1 MTRILDAARAAALA
15 TLLCAAPLHA
25 QSTWTVSSWVPP
37 SHLLYQDVVV
47 PWTKDVEAATAGRV
61 KFNFLPKA
69 VANPPG
75 TFDAI
80 RDGLADVSL
89 TVHGYTP
96 GRFVLTKLAEMPF
109 LGDKSEQISVAY
121 QRIYERYLETAGEHR
136 GVKVIA
142 VFTHG
147 PGYVYNTRKAVATVQ
162 DMAGMKIRVGG
173 GVVNDVARVLGASA
187 LLRPSTESYEIIS
200 SGVADGLLFPAE
212 SVVAFKLEK
221 LIRHETVVPG
231 GLYNTSFVMFMNEAA
246 WNKLSKADQDA
257 VAKVS
262 GEKVARAAGRAWD
275 ARDES
280 ARKGM
285 AAAGVATVTADARF
299 IAEVKKRTAEVE
311 EGFYKEATARGW
323 DGKRFLAEFRAE
335 VRKVQGGDRPA
346 PAARP
351 AAAKK

>member
-1 MTRILDAARAAALA
+1 MAAF
-15 TLLCAAPLHA
+15 LCAAPLHA
-25 QSTWTVSSWVPP
+25 QGTWTVSSWVPQ
-37 SHLLYQDVVV
+37 SHLLYQDVIV
-47 PWTKDVEAATAGRV
+47 PWTKDVESATAGRV

-69 VANPPG
+69 VTNPPG

-89 TVHGYTP
+89 TVHGYSP

-121 QRIYERYLETAGEHR
+121 QRIHERYLETAGEHR

-147 PGYVYNTRKAVATVQ
+147 PGYVYNTKKPVKSVE
-162 DMAGMKIRVGG
+162 DMAGLKIRVGG

-200 SGVADGLLFPAE
+200 TGVADGLLFPAE

-231 GLYNTSFVMFMNEAA
+231 GLYNTSFAMFMNEVA
-246 WNKLSKADQDA
+246 WNKLSKADKDA

-275 ARDES
+275 ARDEA
-280 ARKGM
+280 ARKQM
-285 AAAGVATVTADARF
+285 SAAGVASVAADAAF
-299 IAEVKKRTAEVE
+299 MAEVRKRTAEVE
-311 EGFYKEATARGW
+311 EGFYKEATSRGW

-335 VRKVQGGDRPA
+335 VRKVQGGERAAAPRA
-346 PAARP
+346 PAAS
-351 AAAKK
+351 KK